1 MIQMHLRVGCPL
13 PVKAALADF
22 NSARAIE
29 RTIRVKR
36 GRFLSL
42 KFQPTSPC
50 HSSSSI
56 SSHSKKEKPPFFIS
70 LKMTG
75 FWFHLFC
82 LPRLRLHIIKGR
94 GLRARLARQRMVNR
108 RVMQSVITSQVA
120 AEQME
125 EQHQRIREAMDL
137 RRVANA
143 LDDLWVLDCLFE
155 VENDPLMRTAFQR
168 INSQNPGTRNTPSTF
183 TGGRRRRPSLP

>member
-1 MIQMHLRVGCPL
+1 
-13 PVKAALADF
+13 
-22 NSARAIE
+22 
-29 RTIRVKR
+29 
-36 GRFLSL
+36 
-42 KFQPTSPC
+42 
-50 HSSSSI
+50 
-56 SSHSKKEKPPFFIS
+56 
-70 LKMTG
+70 MTG

-82 LPRLRLHIIKGR
+82 LPRLHIIKGR
-94 GLRARLARQRMVNR
+94 GLRAMRARLARQRMVNR

-125 EQHQRIREAMDL
+125 EQHRRIREAMDL

-168 INSQNPGTRNTPSTF
+168 INSQNPGRRNTPSTV
-183 TGGRRRRPSLP
+183 TGRRRRPSLP